1 MHACRGRGGERVG
14 GWRRR
19 ESGSSWTSLN
29 THLCP
34 GGSANSPSPVAPFP
48 RGVVVRA
55 APALRLHGPS
65 PPTHLFFNPSQASP
79 ESTPKIQNTPS
90 LTKKKKKRIR
100 ERSGVRLFW
109 EHRRTLGEGV
119 KMGRPTEEKQ
129 GWRERREEEGRRGL
143 LMVESP
149 ICGTCVPLP
158 FCSPALDK

>member
-1 MHACRGRGGERVG
+1 MQGERGRRGAAVV
-14 GWRRR
+14 
-19 ESGSSWTSLN
+19 SWTSLN

-55 APALRLHGPS
+55 APALRLHGS
-65 PPTHLFFNPSQASP
+65 PPTPPFFNPSPASP
-79 ESTPKIQNTPS
+79 ESTPKIQNTSS
-90 LTKKKKKRIR
+90 LRKKKKEKRIT

-109 EHRRTLGEGV
+109 EHRRTPGEGV
-119 KMGRPTEEKQ
+119 NMGRPIEEKQ
-129 GWRERREEEGRRGL
+129 GWRERGERRRGL

-149 ICGTCVPLP
+149 ICGTCVPLL

>member
-1 MHACRGRGGERVG
+1 MQGERGRRGAAVV
-14 GWRRR
+14 
-19 ESGSSWTSLN
+19 SWTSLN

-55 APALRLHGPS
+55 APALRLHGS
-65 PPTHLFFNPSQASP
+65 PPTPPFLIHLRRLPSQP
-79 ESTPKIQNTPS
+79 RKFKIPPH
-90 LTKKKKKRIR
+90 LEKRKKKKRIT

-109 EHRRTLGEGV
+109 EHRRTPGEGV
-119 KMGRPTEEKQ
+119 NMGRPIEEKQ
-129 GWRERREEEGRRGL
+129 GWRERGERRRGL

-149 ICGTCVPLP
+149 ICGTCVPLL

>member
-90 LTKKKKKRIR
+90 LTKKKKKNQRALRCQAILGAQKDTGR
-100 ERSGVRLFW
+100 RS
-109 EHRRTLGEGV
+109 ENGETYRGEAG
-119 KMGRPTEEKQ
+119 MA
-129 GWRERREEEGRRGL
+129 REERGRGEERVADGGKSNL
-143 LMVESP
+143 RHLRSSP
-149 ICGTCVPLP
+149 VLFPG
-158 FCSPALDK
+158 FG

>member
-1 MHACRGRGGERVG
+1 MQGERGWEG
-14 GWRRR
+14 GGG

-55 APALRLHGPS
+55 APALRLHGP
-65 PPTHLFFNPSQASP
+65 PPHTFFFNPSQASP

-90 LTKKKKKRIR
+90 LTKKKKKRFR

-119 KMGRPTEEKQ
+119 KMGRPPEEEQ
-129 GWRERREEEGRRGL
+129 GWRERIEEERRRRL

-149 ICGTCVPLP
+149 ICGTCVPLQ
-158 FCSPALDK
+158 FCSSALDK